1 VRAQET
7 LLGSRPHRVSNKS
20 GCEAEEEETA
30 RNEQE
35 GPEIER
41 VEPRIQGVSNDAIR
55 TMEHEAMFDDNAG
68 RRPKEGPKERA
79 DHTTIP

>member
-30 RNEQE
+30 RNEEE

-55 TMEHEAMFDDNAG
+55 TMEHEAMFDDNA
-68 RRPKEGPKERA
+68 RA
-79 DHTTIP
+79 EAKRGTQRES